1 MKAYIALPLLV
12 GAVLAAPQQQN
23 ATRDNKPFKEP
34 ATDMSGC
41 YVRDDSP
48 TLQARPP
55 TYTEDCT
62 GTIEYCLRG
71 FYKHHGE
78 DFADADACL
87 WSRGKDPKTLDAYRI
102 LNNDDYHAGIRAL
115 QQGNQIY
122 NRYLLITRLIDTHV
136 ADDKDKE
143 GNDIINNLWW
153 SNERRVPLAR
163 ESLDLA
169 KRKFATAFGPEF
181 SGEINQAIDD
191 ARAKLNAAWTQVKE
205 TNVNHISDLYGW
217 FRGKTEEKYYKS
229 W

>member
-12 GAVLAAPQQQN
+12 GAVLAAPQQQK

-34 ATDMSGC
+34 SENGSGC

-55 TYTEDCT
+55 TYAEDCT

-71 FYKHHGE
+71 FYQHHGE

-87 WSRGKDPKTLDAYRI
+87 WSRGKDPNTIDAYRI
-102 LNNDDYHAGIRAL
+102 LNKEDYDAGLEAL
-115 QQGNQIY
+115 RQGNQIY
-122 NRYLLITRLIDTHV
+122 NRYLLIDRLVNTRV
-136 ADDKDKE
+136 SDDKDKE
-143 GNDIINNLWW
+143 GNDIINSLRGWNQH
-153 SNERRVPLAR
+153 RVSLAR

-169 KRKFATAFGPEF
+169 KRKFATAFAPEF

-205 TNVNHISDLYGW
+205 TNVNHLSGLWEW